1 MSSLKD
7 FNALMRMD
15 YTQGYL
21 RDVLGE
27 KAQSFVANLTALVSN
42 DKKLQECEPVTIM
55 HAAITATAM
64 GLPFDKNQGMAY
76 VIPYKDRKSGMTV
89 GQFQMGFKGFQQLAI
104 RTNMYSDINATDV
117 REGEL
122 KKIDR
127 LTGRIKFEWNETA
140 DRDKLPIVGYV
151 AYFKLLNG
159 FSKTLYM
166 TVEDIEKHAMR
177 YSETYKSRTEWVH
190 NNSKWVTD
198 RHKMSLKT
206 VIKQLLNDGTAP
218 KSIEIQKAIAAD
230 QSVQYSP
237 NEYTYVDNDK
247 ETAKDA
253 LAERAKERALAE
265 DAEYSDAVAERPEAT
280 ATEPAQPIDP
290 NVNDL
295 PFKD

>member
-1 MSSLKD
+1 MNSLKD
-7 FNALMRMD
+7 FNALMRKD
-15 YTQGYL
+15 YTQEYL

-237 NEYTYVDNDK
+237 NEYTYVDND
-247 ETAKDA
+247 TQAAKA
-253 LAERAKERALAE
+253 ELAERAKERAMAE
-265 DAEYSDAVAERPEAT
+265 DATFSEVKPEEET
-280 ATEPAQPIDP
+280 TDEVKPIDP
-290 NVNDL
+290 SVNDL
-295 PFKD
+295 PFE